1 MKRNIAITNVYNKGN
16 LIWFD
21 IITEYGFEDCK
32 IKFICSFEK
41 HVSDYFRWYTCNIY
55 TIAIESKCA
64 SLHDI
69 AFNYIVDFFCGNDDD
84 KGYFKYPKHISDKQE
99 KTIKKYARFI
109 DEHTRPDFQHMI
121 ISGWMI

>member
-1 MKRNIAITNVYNKGN
+1 MERNIAMTNVYNGSH
-16 LIWFD
+16 LIFFD

-41 HVSDYFRWYTCNIY
+41 HVSDLFRWYTCNIY

-84 KGYFKYPKHISDKQE
+84 KGYFKYPKHISDEQE